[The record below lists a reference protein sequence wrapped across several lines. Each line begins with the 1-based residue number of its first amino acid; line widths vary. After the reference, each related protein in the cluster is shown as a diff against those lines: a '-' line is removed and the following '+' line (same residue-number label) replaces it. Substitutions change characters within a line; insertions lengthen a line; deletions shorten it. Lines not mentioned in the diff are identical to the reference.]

1 MRIIYTI
8 LGTTLFIL
16 LTGFALK
23 NAYPVTLFYYLGAS
37 WQAPFS
43 LILFIVFMSGIVAS
57 LIAIMPTFIKLRREL
72 NRLRNENVY
81 SNKIQGEK

>member
-1 MRIIYTI
+1 MRFVYTT
-8 LGTTLFIL
+8 LGTLTFIL
-16 LTGFALK
+16 LTGFAVK

-37 WQAPFS
+37 WQVPFS
-43 LILFIVFMSGIVAS
+43 LILFIVFLSGIVAS